1 MLGEAFEAVLGT
13 VSISVCACVCVC
25 GGGGGGRL
33 EAVQKVHFRSA
44 PLLMRCRLSGTRRKK
59 KRETELIFL
68 FFLQKKHLPSNT

>member
-13 VSISVCACVCVC
+13 VSISVCVCVCVCVC

-44 PLLMRCRLSGTRRKK
+44 PLLMTLSALR
-59 KRETELIFL
+59 
-68 FFLQKKHLPSNT
+68 NAA